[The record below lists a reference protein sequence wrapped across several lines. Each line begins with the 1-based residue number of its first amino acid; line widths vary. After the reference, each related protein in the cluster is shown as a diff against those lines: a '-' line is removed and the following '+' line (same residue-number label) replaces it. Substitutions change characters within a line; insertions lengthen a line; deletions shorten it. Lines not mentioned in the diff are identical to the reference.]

1 MQEEEEVHMVQDQEH
16 LEQEDQEDQE
26 VEDKVEEYQEVQV
39 QPQDQSTRVVEV
51 EVEHILDLVA
61 IK

>member
-1 MQEEEEVHMVQDQEH
+1 MVQDQEH

-39 QPQDQSTRVVEV
+39 QPQDQSTQVVAQPAPG
-51 EVEHILDLVA
+51 L
-61 IK
+61 